1 MYALGVGVPKDVA
14 VAMKWYRKAADQGNA
29 NAATLVAQ
37 AITLYRKAAD
47 QGDANAQALLLILT
61 QPKAV
66 ATPPAGSTL
75 SPAPS
80 PALGTAKQSTASN
93 PQTDLKTTIQDIARL
108 TKSGDLALL
117 AKTYMPP
124 DQYAQSSAQYAST
137 PNFAE
142 MAKNPQIQPILP
154 QLQQASEAQ
163 GKAFEALK
171 DQTPTYNTAGDEA
184 TYMMSPPPGEGDGTP
199 QPITLVKIGGLWYL
213 KTWHPPA
220 KR

>member
-108 TKSGDLALL
+108 TRSGDLALL

-124 DQYAQSSAQYAST
+124 DQYAQPQSRLIPWRASPSSPAS
-137 PNFAE
+137 FC
-142 MAKNPQIQPILP
+142 
-154 QLQQASEAQ
+154 
-163 GKAFEALK
+163 ALFRIS
-171 DQTPTYNTAGDEA
+171 GH
-184 TYMMSPPPGEGDGTP
+184 
-199 QPITLVKIGGLWYL
+199 LFRRCFFW
-213 KTWHPPA
+213 
-220 KR
+220 